1 MGLFKLLKLEVLFMG
16 SNDNAFS
23 KEKVS
28 KLLLKFSIP
37 AIVSLLVAE
46 LYNMVDTVFVGREVG
61 SNAIA
66 ALVVVFPIQRIL
78 AAVGMLIAIGTSTS
92 VARSNGEKDYESLKL
107 YIKNALSLAFVST
120 FILMALIFIFKEKI
134 LVFLGASKIVLPYA
148 NDYLSII
155 IIGSTFQCFTVVIG
169 YVLMSLGN
177 RKVLLTSNFI
187 GAMTNIVVDYILV
200 VSFDFGVKGAA
211 IATVASQILAF
222 TYMIYK
228 FAKANRV
235 LKIQLGFSLNKKIAK
250 SIIMIGF
257 AAFIIEAEDG
267 LALAVLNNLL
277 LNNVGDI
284 GVIVSG
290 VISKVFMFMFI
301 TIIGIS
307 SAMQPIAA
315 YNAGAGQ
322 YERLRKVVRESII
335 VAMITSA
342 VLWVGALIFARQI
355 ISVFVKDENIIAE
368 SVKAFRIM
376 ISVFPVVSL
385 YYVSIY
391 YFQAIG
397 KAKSSFLLSIYKQI
411 MLFIPLSIL
420 MVGVLKLGAIGAW
433 ISYPIADMISAI
445 TSYFLIKRERARI
458 NKRVEEKKKKI
469 TTKPAYSIP
478 AYEG

>member
-1 MGLFKLLKLEVLFMG
+1 MGL
-16 SNDNAFS
+16 NDEAFS

-28 KLLLKFSIP
+28 KLLFKFSVP

-46 LYNMVDTVFVGREVG
+46 LYNMVDTIFVGREIG
-61 SNAIA
+61 ANAIG
-66 ALVVVFPIQRIL
+66 ALVVVFPIQRII
-78 AAVGMLIAIGTSTS
+78 AAVGMLLAIGTSTS
-92 VARSNGEKDYESLKL
+92 VARSNGEKDYDNLRL
-107 YIKNALSLAFVST
+107 YIRNALSLAMVLT
-120 FILMALIFIFKEKI
+120 FLLIISIFIFKEKL
-134 LVFLGASKIVLPYA
+134 LVFLGASSVVLPYA

-155 IIGSTFQCFTVVIG
+155 LMGSIFQCFTVVIG
-169 YVLMSLGN
+169 YILMSLGN
-177 RKVLLTSNFI
+177 RRVLLTSNFI
-187 GAMTNIVVDYILV
+187 GATTNIIVDYILV
-200 VSFDFGVKGAA
+200 VSFNLGVKGAA

-222 TYMIYK
+222 TYMLYN
-228 FAKANRV
+228 FVKANKV
-235 LKIQLGFSLNKKIAK
+235 LKIKIGFNINRKIAK

-315 YNAGAGQ
+315 YNSGAGE
-322 YERLRKVVRESII
+322 YTRLRKVIRESII
-335 VAMITSA
+335 VAFITSII
-342 VLWVGALIFARQI
+342 LWAGALIFAKQI
-355 ISVFVKDENIIAE
+355 ISVFVKDKHIIAE

-376 ISVFPVVSL
+376 ISVFPIISL

-397 KAKSSFLLSIYKQI
+397 KAKTSFLLSIYRQLL
-411 MLFIPLSIL
+411 LFIPLSVL
-420 MVGVLKLGAIGAW
+420 FVGVLKLGAIGAW
-433 ISYPIADMISAI
+433 ISYPISDIISTI
-445 TSYFLIKRERARI
+445 TSYFLIRRERVRI
-458 NKRVEEKKKKI
+458 NKKVEEKKKKV
-469 TTKPAYSIP
+469 TTKKVCQMPV
-478 AYEG
+478 YEG

>member
-1 MGLFKLLKLEVLFMG
+1 MG
-16 SNDNAFS
+16 SNDSAFS

-28 KLLLKFSIP
+28 KLLFKFSIP
-37 AIVSLLVAE
+37 AIISLLVAE
-46 LYNMVDTVFVGREVG
+46 LYNMVDTIYVGREIG
-61 SNAIA
+61 ANAIA
-66 ALVVVFPIQRIL
+66 ALVVVFPIQRII

-92 VARSNGEKDYESLKL
+92 VARSNGEKDYDSLKL
-107 YIKNALSLAFVST
+107 FIKNALSLVMVSN
-120 FILMALIFIFKEKI
+120 FILITLIFIFKEKI
-134 LVFLGASKIVLPYA
+134 LVFLGASNIVLPYA

-155 IIGSTFQCFTVVIG
+155 LIGSIFQCFTVVIG
-169 YVLMSLGN
+169 YILMSLGN

-187 GAMTNIVVDYILV
+187 GAITNIILDYILV
-200 VSFDFGVKGAA
+200 VSFNFGVKGAA

-222 TYMIYK
+222 TYMIYN
-228 FAKANRV
+228 FAKANKV
-235 LKIQLGFSLNKKIAK
+235 LKIKAEFSINREIAK

-267 LALAVLNNLL
+267 FALAVLNNLL

-322 YERLRKVVRESII
+322 YDRLRKVVRESII
-335 VAMITSA
+335 VAMATSTI
-342 VLWVGALIFARQI
+342 LWAGALIFAKQI
-355 ISVFVKDENIIAE
+355 ISIFVKDQHIIAE

-376 ISVFPVVSL
+376 ISVFPVISL

-397 KAKSSFLLSIYKQI
+397 KAKSSFLLSIYKQMI
-411 MLFIPLSIL
+411 LFIPLSVL

-433 ISYPIADMISAI
+433 ISYPISDIISAT
-445 TSYFLIKRERARI
+445 TSYILIKREKVRI
-458 NKRVEEKKKKI
+458 NKKVEEKKKKDPI
-469 TTKPAYSIP
+469 KRAYQVP
-478 AYEG
+478 VYEG